1 MLRRTIFMALA
12 ILSGAI
18 TFVDDLGGAIVMG
31 ANKQPLVDA
40 YEQAGVDVSD
50 CNSRPAGV
58 TDSSGGMPDCLEGT
72 FKDIARKIEGA
83 GVDDASLGG
92 EGEGEAVGEPEIE

>member
-1 MLRRTIFMALA
+1 
-12 ILSGAI
+12 
-18 TFVDDLGGAIVMG
+18 
-31 ANKQPLVDA
+31 
-40 YEQAGVDVSD
+40 
-50 CNSRPAGV
+50 
-58 TDSSGGMPDCLEGT
+58 MPDCLEGT

>member
-12 ILSGAI
+12 IMSGAI
-18 TFVDDLGGAIVMG
+18 TFVDDFGGAIVMG

-50 CNSRPAGV
+50 CKNRPVGV
-58 TDSSGGMPDCLEGT
+58 TDPSGGMPECLEGT
-72 FKDIARKIEGA
+72 FQDIARKIEGA
-83 GVDDASLGG
+83 GGDDASFGG
-92 EGEGEAVGEPEIE
+92 EVDAEAVGEPEIE